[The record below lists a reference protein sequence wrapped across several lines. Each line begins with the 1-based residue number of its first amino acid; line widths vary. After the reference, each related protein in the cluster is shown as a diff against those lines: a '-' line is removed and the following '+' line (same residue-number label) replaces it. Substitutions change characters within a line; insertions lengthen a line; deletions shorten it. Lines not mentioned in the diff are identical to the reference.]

1 MAFKVDGVQDLMS
14 RLRITADSVGGAARK
29 VMHRAADRIVKNAKL
44 NCPVDDGRLEQ
55 SIHKEV
61 KYGYRN
67 QLTIEIVADGVID
80 GKDVGEYA
88 AIIHEHYE
96 SFKPGP
102 GTIAKRAASPGRYV
116 GGKFLQRALEEEQD
130 RLAAQIEKAMQKQI
144 AEIYDK

>member
-1 MAFKVDGVQDLMS
+1 MAFKVDGVEELMT

-67 QLTIEIVADGVID
+67 QLAIDIVADGVID

-102 GTIAKRAASPGRYV
+102 GTIAKRAANPGRHV
-116 GGKFLQRALEEEQD
+116 GSKYLQRALEEEQE
-130 RLAAQIEKAMQKQI
+130 RLTQQIEKAMQR
-144 AEIYDK
+144 EIDRIYK